1 MTRARVEKSWR
12 DVAASH
18 KEEAFD
24 VLASGYA
31 DPTRG
36 YHNWSHLEDLLTKL
50 DNLERL
56 ATRKDLLIA
65 AIFWHDAVFVT
76 YEPNGAQR
84 PDAVNVRASAA
95 LFEKY
100 SLYSLADTQAVCELI
115 LATTAHLSARASEGR
130 YSGFSQD
137 FDLFLDLDLS
147 SLGASWRVF
156 RENLDQI
163 YFEYSLTPQ
172 EIFYQD
178 RLRMFEKF
186 QNCSV
191 NLYRLKESRD
201 LWLTQAQENI
211 KRAKIE
217 LLELLAK

>member
-1 MTRARVEKSWR
+1 MILTRVEKSWR
-12 DVAASH
+12 EIAAAH
-18 KEEAFD
+18 KEGAFE

-31 DPTRG
+31 DPKRG
-36 YHNWSHLEDLLTKL
+36 YHNWSHLEDLLAKL
-50 DNLERL
+50 DQLERL

-76 YEPNGAQR
+76 YESDGAQR
-84 PDAVNVRASAA
+84 LDAVNVHASAA
-95 LFEKY
+95 LFKQF
-100 SLYSLADTQAVCELI
+100 SLHSAADAQAVCELI
-115 LATTAHLSARASEGR
+115 LATITHLSARASEGS
-130 YSGFSQD
+130 YSGFVQD

-147 SLGASWRVF
+147 SLGASWPIF

-163 YFEYSLTPQ
+163 YFEYSLTP
-172 EIFYQD
+172 ETSFYQD

-186 QNCSV
+186 QNCSA

-211 KRAKIE
+211 KRVKIE
-217 LLELLAK
+217 LLNLLAK

>member
-1 MTRARVEKSWR
+1 MTRARVKKYWR
-12 DVAASH
+12 DIAASH
-18 KEEAFD
+18 KEGAFD

-31 DPTRG
+31 DLKRG
-36 YHNWSHLEDLLTKL
+36 YHNWDHLEDLLTKL
-50 DNLERL
+50 DNHERL
-56 ATRKDLLIA
+56 ASRKDLLIA

-76 YEPNGAQR
+76 YEPDGAQR

-100 SLYSLADTQAVCELI
+100 SLHSPSDAQAVCELI
-115 LATTAHLSARASEGR
+115 LATTAHLSAQASEGR
-130 YSGFSQD
+130 YHGFSQD

-147 SLGASWRVF
+147 SLGASWPVF
-156 RENLDQI
+156 RKNLDQI

-172 EIFYQD
+172 EFFYQD
-178 RLRMFEKF
+178 RLLMFEKF
-186 QNCSV
+186 QSCSV
-191 NLYRLKESRD
+191 NLYRLKELRD

-211 KRAKIE
+211 ERAQIE

>member
-1 MTRARVEKSWR
+1 MTRVRVEKFWR
-12 DVAASH
+12 AIAASH
-18 KEEAFD
+18 KEDAFD
-24 VLASGYA
+24 ILASGYA
-31 DPTRG
+31 DPKRG

-50 DNLERL
+50 DTLKQL

-76 YEPNGAQR
+76 YEPNGAER
-84 PDAVNVRASAA
+84 PDSVNVRASAA
-95 LFEKY
+95 LFEEY
-100 SLYSLADTQAVCELI
+100 SLFPPADTQAVCELI
-115 LATTAHLSARASEGR
+115 LATTTHLSARASEGR
-130 YSGFSQD
+130 YRGFSQD

-147 SLGASWRVF
+147 SLGASWPVF

-163 YFEYSLTPQ
+163 HFEYSLTPR

-178 RLRMFEKF
+178 RLHMFEKF
-186 QNCSV
+186 QDCSE

-201 LWLTQAQENI
+201 LWLAQAQENI
-211 KRAKIE
+211 KRAQAE